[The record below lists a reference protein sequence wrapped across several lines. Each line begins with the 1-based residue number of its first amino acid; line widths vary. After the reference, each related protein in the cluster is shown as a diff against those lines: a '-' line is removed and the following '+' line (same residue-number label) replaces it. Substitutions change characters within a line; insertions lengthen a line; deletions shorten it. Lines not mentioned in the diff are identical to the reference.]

1 MKAAVFDAPRA
12 IRVDDLAVPSPGP
25 GEALVRV
32 GAAGLCAGD
41 LYIYQG
47 RNPYVT
53 YPRIGGHEIAGIV
66 EALGPGTD
74 GPAPGSAV
82 AVEPFIGCGKC
93 YPCRVG
99 KYNCCARLSIIGVH
113 REGGFAERLVAPV
126 GKLHPV
132 PPGLAML
139 AASFAEPL
147 AIGVQA
153 LRRGAVTVADQVLV
167 LGAGP
172 IGLAVIEVARARGC
186 EVWATDT
193 NPARLEV
200 AAWLGAVPLQAAAL
214 AAEVADRTGGDGA
227 PVVVEATGVTAVME
241 QAAALVAPG
250 GRVVILGLARRED
263 AVRLPALD
271 VTRKEMTV
279 LGSRASAD
287 CFPEALALLASGAI
301 RVPEIATA
309 VALEEAPGLFAR
321 LDADHGAVHKAV
333 FVPMEAR

>member
-1 MKAAVFDAPRA
+1 MRAAVFDAPRA
-12 IRVDDLAVPSPGP
+12 IRLDDIAAPSPGP
-25 GEALVRV
+25 GEGLVRV

-53 YPRIGGHEIAGIV
+53 YPRIGGHEIAGTV

-74 GPAPGSAV
+74 GPAPGTAV
-82 AVEPFIGCGKC
+82 VVEPFIGCGQC

-113 REGGFAERLVAPV
+113 REGGFAEWLVAPV

-132 PPGLAML
+132 PPGLSML

-153 LRRGAVTVADQVLV
+153 LRRGAVTGEDQVLV
-167 LGAGP
+167 LGCGP
-172 IGLAVIEVARARGC
+172 IGLAVIEAARARGC

-193 NPARLEV
+193 NATRLEV
-200 AAWLGAVPLQAAAL
+200 AAWLGAVPLQAATL
-214 AAEVADRTGGDGA
+214 ATEVADRTGGDGA
-227 PVVVEATGVTAVME
+227 PVVVEATGVAVVME
-241 QAAALVAPG
+241 QAVALVAPG

-271 VTRKEMTV
+271 ITRKEMTV
-279 LGSRASAD
+279 LGSRASAN
-287 CFPEALALLASGAI
+287 CFPEALALLGSGAI

-321 LDADHGAVHKAV
+321 LDRDHGAVHKAV
-333 FVPMEAR
+333 FVPAEAV